1 MTEYSKVN
9 LKLSNTQLK
18 KLKNA
23 VKNKTGT
30 TLRINSKIFNGNE
43 LPHELL
49 MRTSKNKQNQ
59 EMHLITIFQL
69 I

>member
-30 TLRINSKIFNGNE
+30 TENKF
-43 LPHELL
+43 
-49 MRTSKNKQNQ
+49 KN
-59 EMHLITIFQL
+59 F
-69 I
+69 